1 MRMKQYQPPTLDEN
15 RRKIAFKLKKKTKM
29 INSIFYLRRNAN
41 VIHEKV
47 NQVNELFKMI
57 EDVNEKLKAIDAAFS
72 RKIDSSK
79 R

>member
-29 INSIFYLRRNAN
+29 INSMLYFRRNAN

-47 NQVNELFKMI
+47 NQVNELFKMT
-57 EDVNEKLKAIDAAFS
+57 EDVNEKLKAID
-72 RKIDSSK
+72 DSFQQED

>member
-1 MRMKQYQPPTLDEN
+1 
-15 RRKIAFKLKKKTKM
+15 M
-29 INSIFYLRRNAN
+29 INSMLYFRRNTN

-57 EDVNEKLKAIDAAFS
+57 EDVNEKLKAID
-72 RKIDSSK
+72 DSFQQED

>member
-29 INSIFYLRRNAN
+29 INSMLYFRRNAN

-57 EDVNEKLKAIDAAFS
+57 EYVNEKLKAID
-72 RKIDSSK
+72 DSFQQED

>member
-1 MRMKQYQPPTLDEN
+1 MKQYQPPTLDEN

-29 INSIFYLRRNAN
+29 INSMLYFRRNAN

-47 NQVNELFKMI
+47 NQVNELFKMT
-57 EDVNEKLKAIDAAFS
+57 EDVNEKLKAID
-72 RKIDSSK
+72 DSFQQED

>member
-29 INSIFYLRRNAN
+29 INSILYLRRNAN

-57 EDVNEKLKAIDAAFS
+57 EDVNEKLKAID
-72 RKIDSSK
+72 DSFQQED

>member
-1 MRMKQYQPPTLDEN
+1 MKQYQPPTLDEN

-29 INSIFYLRRNAN
+29 INSMLYFRRNAN
-41 VIHEKV
+41 VIHEKM

-57 EDVNEKLKAIDAAFS
+57 EDVNEKLKAID
-72 RKIDSSK
+72 DSFQQED

>member
-1 MRMKQYQPPTLDEN
+1 MKQYQPPTLDEN

-29 INSIFYLRRNAN
+29 IKSMLYFRRNAN

-57 EDVNEKLKAIDAAFS
+57 EDVNEKLKAID
-72 RKIDSSK
+72 DSFQQED

>member
-29 INSIFYLRRNAN
+29 INSMLYFRRNAN
-41 VIHEKV
+41 VIHEKM

-57 EDVNEKLKAIDAAFS
+57 EDVNEKLKAID
-72 RKIDSSK
+72 DSFQQED